1 MPAPSTILKNS
12 AAATVGSV
20 VAGIGYASLIE
31 RNAFVVREVTMPV
44 LAPGSSPLRV
54 LHISDIHMRPKQRRK
69 QAWLRELARW
79 EPDLVVNTGDNL
91 AHPKAVPAVVQT
103 LGDLLSV
110 PGLFVF
116 GSNDYFGPRLK
127 NPANYLTDPGHRVHG
142 QPLPW
147 QDLRAAFTERGWLDM
162 THNRR
167 EIEVAGLR
175 IAVAGVDDPHLKR
188 DRYETIAGPAS
199 PDRGSA
205 PGADALAGAAGAGS
219 LRRRRLSAGD
229 GRPYPRRTALP
240 AVLRRDRHQ
249 LRPGPVAGQGR
260 VALGREHGAARL
272 GGYRHVAVRPGAVLL
287 PARGHAVD
295 AGGGPDRRPRRRG
308 AGRASPTRPYRHGDR
323 PRLDRRS
330 QPATPVGG
338 QCGPVDRGRRPAQR
352 RHPSVALSAAVGVV
366 RRRGRAAVSQ
376 GRDDPYHR
384 QPQTP
389 VGAVVVSLRAVQ
401 RLDR

>member
-91 AHPKAVPAVVQT
+91 AHPKAVPAVVQA

-188 DRYETIAGPAS
+188 DRYDTIAGPAS
-199 PDRGSA
+199 PA
-205 PGADALAGAAGAGS
+205 ANLTPGADALAGAAGAGS

-229 GRPYPRRTALP
+229 GRPHPRRPALP

-260 VALGREHGAARL
+260 VALGREHGSCTSRRVSARRRSPRCGSAA
-272 GGYRHVAVRPGAVLL
+272 
-287 PARGHAVD
+287 
-295 AGGGPDRRPRRRG
+295 GPRPR
-308 AGRASPTRPYRHGDR
+308 
-323 PRLDRRS
+323 
-330 QPATPVGG
+330 
-338 QCGPVDRGRRPAQR
+338 C
-352 RHPSVALSAAVGVV
+352 
-366 RRRGRAAVSQ
+366 
-376 GRDDPYHR
+376 
-384 QPQTP
+384 
-389 VGAVVVSLRAVQ
+389 
-401 RLDR
+401 